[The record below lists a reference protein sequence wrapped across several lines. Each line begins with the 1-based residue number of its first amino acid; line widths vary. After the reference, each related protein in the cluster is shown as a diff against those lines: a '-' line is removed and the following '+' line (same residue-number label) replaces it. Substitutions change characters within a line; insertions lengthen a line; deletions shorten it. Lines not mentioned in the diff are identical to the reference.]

1 MLSSDYL
8 DGFRAAMDV
17 VLEYFEGSKTQQEFC
32 DKYGLKPK
40 WGDSIIEELRNHAIA
55 VAEINAESGK

>member
-17 VLEYFEGSKTQQEFC
+17 VLEYFEGSETQQEFC

-40 WGDSIIEELRNHAIA
+40 LGDSIIEELRNHALA